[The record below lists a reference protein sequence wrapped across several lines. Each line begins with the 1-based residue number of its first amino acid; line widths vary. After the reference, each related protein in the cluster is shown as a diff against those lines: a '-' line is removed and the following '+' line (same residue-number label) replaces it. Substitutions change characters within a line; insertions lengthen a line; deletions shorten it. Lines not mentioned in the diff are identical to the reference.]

1 MGTRS
6 IVLLTN
12 GKKTHRVYRHYDG
25 YPTAQLQDL
34 YNSIKGKR
42 AINQVLKAY
51 ICINN
56 DFKAHLE
63 ESFTEK
69 LELTKKHLGNQSDLE
84 WIYIVD
90 TKNKNIDV
98 YRGGYTGKSPQSHVK
113 RGLIEPMSYVENIR
127 DEYKDAEKRVINNA
141 VFDLLSIGY
150 TVNKGV
156 NNANE
161 KAKK

>member
-25 YPTAQLQDL
+25 YPTAQLRDL

-51 ICINN
+51 TESK
-56 DFKAHLE
+56 DFNAVLE

-69 LELTKKHLGNQSDLE
+69 LELTAKHLGYQGDLE
-84 WIYIVD
+84 WIYIID
-90 TKNKNIDV
+90 TKSKNIDV
-98 YRGGYTGKSPQSHVK
+98 YGGGYTGEYPENKVK
-113 RGLIEPMSYVENIR
+113 LGLVDPMSYI
-127 DEYKDAEKRVINNA
+127 
-141 VFDLLSIGY
+141 
-150 TVNKGV
+150 
-156 NNANE
+156 
-161 KAKK
+161 

>member
-25 YPTAQLQDL
+25 YPTAQLKDL

-42 AINQVLKAY
+42 TINQILNSYTKAE
-51 ICINN
+51 
-56 DFKAHLE
+56 DFNAELE
-63 ESFTEK
+63 ETFAEK
-69 LELTKKHLGNQSDLE
+69 LELTEKHLGNQWDLE
-84 WIYIVD
+84 WIYIVN
-90 TKNKNIDV
+90 TKQKTIDV
-98 YRGGYTGKSPQSHVK
+98 YGGGYTGESPESHVK
-113 RGLIEPMSYVENIR
+113 SGLVNPLSYVEVLY
-127 DEYKDAEKRVINNA
+127 DDYKESEKRHINNV

-161 KAKK
+161 KKKK